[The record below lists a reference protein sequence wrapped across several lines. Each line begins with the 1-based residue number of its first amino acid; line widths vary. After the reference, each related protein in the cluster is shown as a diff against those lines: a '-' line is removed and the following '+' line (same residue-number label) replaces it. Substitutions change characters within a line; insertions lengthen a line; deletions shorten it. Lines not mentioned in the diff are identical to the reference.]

1 MKKIYYILA
10 LAMVGAM
17 SFTSCSKD
25 EPENPAEETQQTETE
40 KHFKSAKAVYSL
52 KTSNI
57 DPYFTAS
64 FSYLDAEGKLQNATV
79 SDDAPFELTFDAKI
93 GTKVQVTNLVFTPK
107 AGVATSE
114 RPTCRLRFQYGF
126 DIVDAIDGK
135 TYKSGFDLECN
146 SYDKESIKTLE
157 DVLNYFNELA
167 PNGSEH
173 ATPFTFEYDKDYKLE
188 HGWINK
194 RD

>member
-10 LAMVGAM
+10 LAMMSAM

-40 KHFKSAKAVYSL
+40 KHFKSGKAVYSL
-52 KTSNI
+52 KTSYV
-57 DPYFTAS
+57 DPYFTVS

-107 AGVATSE
+107 AGVDTSKFPE
-114 RPTCRLRFQYGF
+114 CSVSFQYGF

-135 TYKSGFDLECN
+135 TYKSGLNLECEAGG
-146 SYDKESIKTLE
+146 SKVKTFE
-157 DVLNYFNELA
+157 GVLNYFNEIA
-167 PNGSEH
+167 PTGSYH
-173 ATPFTFEYDKDYKLE
+173 ATPFTFDYIAQYGDGFWGEKFD
-188 HGWINK
+188 
-194 RD
+194 RQ

>member
-25 EPENPAEETQQTETE
+25 EPENPAEETQQTDTE
-40 KHFKSAKAVYSL
+40 KHFKSGKAVYSL
-52 KTSNI
+52 KTSYV
-57 DPYFTAS
+57 DPYFTVS

-107 AGVATSE
+107 AGVDTSKFPE
-114 RPTCRLRFQYGF
+114 CSVSFQYGF

-135 TYKSGFDLECN
+135 TYKSGLNLEC
-146 SYDKESIKTLE
+146 E
-157 DVLNYFNELA
+157 A
-167 PNGSEH
+167 GGSKVK
-173 ATPFTFEYDKDYKLE
+173 TFEKHVVRVQDRRGVHFGAEDLVGVRLAAE
-188 HGWINK
+188 VGVAGGAVAAAA
-194 RD
+194 